1 MKKHLFLF
9 VALLVI
15 GLGFTANAQVKPK
28 LKKQSISAN
37 AQSTPTTEVDGLQKA
52 MNMKNSPVMK
62 DRGDVYGPNYSD
74 VVIDNWTGYYI
85 DIYVDNSYRGT
96 VSPWDKKVTWAIP
109 GATKLYAKAVFD
121 DGTYLYWGPST
132 TTTGYQYT
140 WKLNP

>member
-96 VSPWDKKVTWAIP
+96 VSPWDKKTTWAIP
-109 GATKLYAKAVFD
+109 GSTKLYAKAVFD
-121 DGTYLYWGPST
+121 DGSYLYWGPST

>member
-1 MKKHLFLF
+1 MKKQLFLF
-9 VALLVI
+9 AALMVI

-52 MNMKNSPVMK
+52 VNIKNSPVMK

-96 VSPWDKKVTWAIP
+96 VSPWDKKQHGQYLGPQSYMPKQFLMTEVICTGDLLQLLLVTNTL
-109 GATKLYAKAVFD
+109 G
-121 DGTYLYWGPST
+121 S
-132 TTTGYQYT
+132 
-140 WKLNP
+140 

>member
-74 VVIDNWTGYYI
+74 VVIDNWNLFI
-85 DIYVDNSYRGT
+85 LGT
-96 VSPWDKKVTWAIP
+96 FNNNYGLHLHMEVESIIRI
-109 GATKLYAKAVFD
+109 
-121 DGTYLYWGPST
+121 
-132 TTTGYQYT
+132 
-140 WKLNP
+140 